1 MRAFTAPMRELGEFE
16 EISQKTAKN
25 RGLLQV
31 TGCID
36 SQKSHFVYCLA
47 EAFGQKRLSANKDT
61 AASAASAGEM
71 GAGARPITL
80 IITYNDLRAK
90 EMYENYRFFDRNV
103 LYFPAKDLIFFQ
115 ADIQGNLL
123 EQQRIQV
130 LKALAELN
138 SPLTI
143 ITTMAACMNRMVP
156 FADWMEH
163 IIEIGNSSEL
173 DTEALK
179 KQLLQMG
186 YERTGQVEG
195 PGQFAVRGGIIDIFP
210 LTEVNPIRIEL
221 WGEEVDSIRSF
232 DVESQR
238 SIENLESVHIYPA
251 AELIPDAAA
260 RKKALKRIEKEANAA
275 EKKFRE
281 MGTAQESVQRIRTL
295 LQDCR
300 DELEELQEPLS
311 MEGFIDYF
319 VSERISFLDYFDPE
333 QTLVFLDEP
342 NRMTEAG
349 DAVELEFSE
358 SMKSRLEKGYVLP
371 GQTKL
376 LFSAQETAAAICRRN
391 AVGLCTLENAK
402 APWVASGKY
411 SLTVRSVNP
420 YNNSFEYLVKD
431 LKSWKKSGYRVILL
445 AASRTRGNRLAGDLT
460 DEGLAA
466 FYTEDAAREV
476 QPGEILITYGNAKR
490 GYEYPLIKFVV
501 ITESD
506 IFGQEKKKRKK
517 QKRYED
523 RRISSFSELSVG
535 DFVVHENHG
544 LGIYRGIEKVEVDHV
559 TKDYMKI
566 EYAGGSNLY
575 VPATQLDVIQ
585 KYAEGDAK
593 APKLNKL
600 GTQEWNR
607 TKSKVRTAVREIAQ
621 DLVKLYAERQ
631 RKDGFTYSE
640 DTVWQREFEEMFPF
654 EETEDQLAAIEDVKR
669 DMQSTKIMDRL
680 ICGDVGYGKTEI
692 AIRAAFKAVQDG
704 KQVAYLV
711 PTTILAQQHYNTFM
725 QRMKEFP
732 VRVDLLCRFRT
743 PAEQKKTLKDLKSGL
758 VDIVIGTHRL
768 LSKDVPYKDLGL
780 LVIDEEQRFGVAHK
794 EKIKQLKT
802 DIDVMT
808 LTATPIPRTLHMSLV
823 GIRDM
828 SVLEE
833 APLERVPIQTYV
845 MEYSEEMVREAI
857 SRELSRGG
865 QVYYVYNRVN
875 TIVELTNKIAALVPQ
890 ARVAF
895 AHGQMKEH
903 ELEKIMY
910 DFINGDIDVLVTTT
924 IIETGLDI
932 SNVNTMII
940 HDADTMGLSQLYQ
953 LRGRVG
959 RSNRTAYAF
968 LLYRRNKML
977 KEVAEKRLSAIRE
990 FTELGSGIRIAMRD
1004 LEIRGAGNLLG
1015 SEQSG
1020 HMEAVG
1026 YDLYCKLLNES
1037 VKELQGATPPQDEF
1051 ETTIDLDIDAFI
1063 PERYIRSEAQKLDVY
1078 KRIAAIRTE
1087 EEQEDML
1094 EELIDRFGEPP
1105 RSVQNLLAIARL
1117 RSQAHDAWI
1126 VELAQKGNEIR
1137 IRMYERAQIDVSKID
1152 SLLKD
1157 YKGRLKF
1164 VFSPAPRKAPSN
1176 GQGDLPPT
1184 EGRGR
1189 FHSPAQ
1195 ASTGGS
1201 RATAGKQAQTD
1212 KEYVAG
1218 KQPRTDRSNA
1228 AGTSD
1233 AAKSAAAAAP
1243 QFIYQR
1249 ARVNGKEDRDTL
1261 PLAKELVA
1269 AIGRL
1274 A

>member
-1 MRAFTAPMRELGEFE
+1 MKAFLTPMQQLEEFE
-16 EISQKTAKN
+16 EISRKTAGN

-36 SQKSHFVYCLA
+36 SQKSHFVYCMA
-47 EAFGQKRLSANKDT
+47 EEFQRRR
-61 AASAASAGEM
+61 EM
-71 GAGARPITL
+71 EAPSGGTVTL

-115 ADIQGNLL
+115 ADIHSNLL
-123 EQQRIQV
+123 EQQRLQV
-130 LKALAELN
+130 LKALVEAPPREARRQDAASIPMRCAQEAAVEAPPR

-156 FADWMEH
+156 FEDWKSHIME
-163 IIEIGNSSEL
+163 IDSAAEVDIEE
-173 DTEALK
+173 LK
-179 KQLLQMG
+179 KDLLRLG
-186 YERTGQVEG
+186 YERAGQVEA
-195 PGQFAVRGGIIDIFP
+195 PGQFAVRGGIVDIFP
-210 LTEVNPIRIEL
+210 LTEENPVRIEL

-238 SIENLESVHIYPA
+238 SIENLDAVRIYPA
-251 AELIPDAAA
+251 AELIPDRAA
-260 RKKALKRIEKEANAA
+260 RERALNRIEKEAKTAETGFRNENQEAA
-275 EKKFRE
+275 
-281 MGTAQESVQRIRTL
+281 VRIRQL

-300 DELEELQEPLS
+300 DELTEFQEPLS

-319 VSERISFLDYFDPE
+319 VKEKTSFLDYFELPD
-333 QTLVFLDEP
+333 TLIFLDEP
-342 NRMTEAG
+342 NRMLEAG

-358 SMKSRLEKGYVLP
+358 SMKNRLEKGYVLP
-371 GQTKL
+371 GQTRL

-391 AVGLCTLENAK
+391 AVGLCTLETART
-402 APWVASGKY
+402 PWMVSGKY

-420 YNNSFEYLVKD
+420 YNNSFDYLVKD
-431 LKSWKKSGYRVILL
+431 LRGWKRDGYRVILL
-445 AASRTRGNRLAGDLT
+445 AASRTRGNRLAKDLT
-460 DEGLAA
+460 EEGLAA
-466 FYTEDAAREV
+466 FYTEDEEREV
-476 QPGEILITYGNAKR
+476 QPGEILVTYGNAKR
-490 GYEYPLIKFVV
+490 GYEYPLIRFVV

-506 IFGQEKKKRKK
+506 IFGQEKKKRKR
-517 QKRYED
+517 QRRYEGKQ
-523 RRISSFSELSVG
+523 ISSFSELSIG

-544 LGIYRGIEKVEVDHV
+544 LGVYKGIEKVEVDHV

-585 KYAEGDAK
+585 KYADGDSK

-607 TKSKVRTAVREIAQ
+607 TKSRVRTAVRSIAQ

-631 RKDGFTYSE
+631 RREGFTYSE

-654 EETEDQLAAIEDVKR
+654 EETEDQLTAIEAVKH
-669 DMQSTKIMDRL
+669 DMQSKKIMDRL

-711 PTTILAQQHYNTFM
+711 PTTILAQQHYNTFV
-725 QRMKEFP
+725 QRMKDFP
-732 VRVDLLCRFRT
+732 VRVDLMCRFRT
-743 PAEQKKTLKDLKSGL
+743 SAEQKKTLEDLKRGL

-768 LSKDVPYKDLGL
+768 LSKDVQYKDLGL
-780 LVIDEEQRFGVAHK
+780 LVIDEEQRFGVTHK
-794 EKIKQLKT
+794 EKIKRLKT
-802 DIDVMT
+802 DIDVLT
-808 LTATPIPRTLHMSLV
+808 LTATPIPRTLHMSLI

-833 APLERVPIQTYV
+833 APQERVPIQTYV
-845 MEYSEEMVREAI
+845 LEYNEEMVREAI

-875 TIVELTNKIAALVPQ
+875 TIAEVTDKVAALVPQ

-903 ELEKIMY
+903 ELERIMY
-910 DFINGDIDVLVTTT
+910 DFINGDVDVLVTTT

-968 LLYRRNKML
+968 LMYRRNKML
-977 KEVAEKRLSAIRE
+977 REVAEKRLSAIRE
-990 FTELGSGIRIAMRD
+990 FTELGSGFRIAMRD

-1015 SEQSG
+1015 SEQHG

-1037 VKELQGATPPQDEF
+1037 VKELQGGEPERESF
-1051 ETTIDLDIDAFI
+1051 ETTIDINIDAFI
-1063 PERYIRSEAQKLDVY
+1063 PDRYILNEAQKLDIY

-1087 EEQEDML
+1087 EEHDDML
-1094 EELIDRFGEPP
+1094 EELLDRFGEPP
-1105 RSVQNLLAIARL
+1105 RSVQNLLAVARL
-1117 RSQAHDAWI
+1117 RAQAHEAWI
-1126 VELAQKGNEIR
+1126 QELSQKGSEMR
-1137 IRMYERAQIDVSKID
+1137 LLMYEHAGIDTTKID
-1152 SLLKD
+1152 RLLKD

-1164 VFSPAPRKAPSN
+1164 II
-1176 GQGDLPPT
+1176 
-1184 EGRGR
+1184 
-1189 FHSPAQ
+1189 
-1195 ASTGGS
+1195 
-1201 RATAGKQAQTD
+1201 D
-1212 KEYVAG
+1212 KNPCFVYTC
-1218 KQPRTDRSNA
+1218 P
-1228 AGTSD
+1228 
-1233 AAKSAAAAAP
+1233 
-1243 QFIYQR
+1243 
-1249 ARVNGKEDRDTL
+1249 RVNGKDTMEAL
-1261 PLAKELVA
+1261 PLAQELVA
-1269 AIGRL
+1269 AVGSL
-1274 A
+1274 S